1 MLFAT
6 ERVAMHFV
14 FYPKHE
20 YGCPHVGHC
29 PHLGGA
35 SLGWLVEA
43 ADQETEWTVSL
54 QRQIDDLR
62 AENTAQFQTITEL
75 TARVEQLQAELRA
88 ERQKQFK
95 RTAEQPVATEPE
107 SPSNESQKKRGAP
120 VGHPGWY
127 RKRPVAYDRLIL
139 VPAPRQCARCGGL
152 VKARADRPV
161 HDHLQDWIDGK
172 RVVVCY
178 RHEAGRCR
186 KCRYWCEQAGPG
198 ELLRAMIGPS
208 LRAASLFLHYDIGM
222 TTRKVVRAVAGLV
235 QFNFVPAS
243 LLRFGAEAARKAQ
256 PLAHDVAE
264 KLRAC
269 EVNHADETYY
279 RVNGKPAYVWFHGN
293 EDLAHFCITGT
304 RSGKI
309 SRTILGTDYQGGL
322 VTDCYSGYDRHGTLL
337 KQKCLS
343 HLKRSAEDW
352 CQRLPKDAAQSRAF
366 FAAVQQWVKRGCRWH
381 RTRKN
386 QTGLANGEEPHWLRL
401 ELDRLE
407 QMPTD
412 SDRAARLQ
420 KRLRRYY
427 GQWLTFLTHPIISPT
442 NNLAEQA
449 VRALVI
455 LRKLTFGSRTKA
467 GAKRLGTLLTVIE
480 TAKRQG
486 KNTLNF
492 LAMLLTMPSN
502 EARRAMYART

>member
-1 MLFAT
+1 
-6 ERVAMHFV
+6 MHFV
-14 FYPKHE
+14 FYPHHE
-20 YGCPHVGHC
+20 FGCPHVGHC

-35 SLGWLVEA
+35 SLGGLVLA
-43 ADQETEWTVSL
+43 ADEQTEWTASLLRQVDSL
-54 QRQIDDLR
+54 Q
-62 AENTAQFQTITEL
+62 AENTAKFHKIEEL
-75 TARVEQLQAELRA
+75 IARNEQLERELKA

-95 RTAEQPVATEPE
+95 CKKEEPCPE
-107 SPSNESQKKRGAP
+107 VPPEVTLSQEKSKRGAP

-127 RKRPVAYDRLIL
+127 RQRPTTFEALIPVA
-139 VPAPRQCARCGGL
+139 APHRCPHCDGS
-152 VKARADRPV
+152 VKARPDRPL
-161 HDHLQDWIDGK
+161 HDHLQEDWIDGK

-186 KCRYWCEQAGPG
+186 QCRRWVQQAGPG
-198 ELLRAMIGPS
+198 ELLRAMIGPN
-208 LRAASLFLHYDIGM
+208 LRAAALFLQYDIGL
-222 TTRKVVRAVAGLV
+222 TTRKVVRAVAGLA
-235 QFNFVPAS
+235 QFAFVPGS
-243 LLRFGAEAARKAQ
+243 LLRFGQEAARKAQ
-256 PLAHDVAE
+256 PLAQDVAE

-269 EVNHADETYY
+269 TANHADETYY
-279 RVNGKPAYVWFHGN
+279 RVEAKPAYVWFHGN

-304 RSGKI
+304 RSGAV
-309 SRTILGTDYQGGL
+309 SRTILGADYQGGL
-322 VTDCYSGYDRHGTLL
+322 ITDCYSGYDRHRTPL

-352 CQRLPKDAAQSRAF
+352 CQRVSPDAGPSRAF
-366 FAAVQQWVKRGCRWH
+366 FAAVIQWVKRGCAWY
-381 RTRKN
+381 RTRKKH
-386 QTGLANGEEPHWLRL
+386 ARPAHDSEAEWLRQ

-420 KRLRRYY
+420 KRLRRYHA
-427 GQWLTFLTHPIISPT
+427 QWLTFLDHPGIPPT

-455 LRKLTFGSRTKA
+455 LRKLTFGSRTRA

-486 KNTLNF
+486 KNSLKF
-492 LAMLLTMPSN
+492 LVTLLTMPSN
-502 EARRAMYART
+502 VARRAMYSRA